1 MQKII
6 GALVVT
12 AAILTAGVSCGGAR
26 NGTAAGD
33 GTASSETAGAPNG
46 VTAASVND
54 ESANGSVA
62 DNAAASVPEFNADS
76 AYVYLKR
83 QVDFGPR
90 VPNSV
95 AHRKTGEMLV
105 AELKRSGAQV
115 HEQRFDATA
124 FDGTVLH
131 SRNIFARF
139 NPEKETGRLLLLA
152 HYDTRPWAD
161 QDPDESKR
169 KQPIDGANDGASGV
183 AVLLETARQLAI
195 KNPGCGIDILLVDA
209 EDYGT
214 DNREDSWAM
223 GAKYFA
229 DHMDAK
235 GWRPAKA
242 ILLDMVGGRNARF
255 PYEYFSQQAAPEL
268 NAQFRQAAGAAGY
281 ASYFPQT
288 MGGAVTDDHVKLIEQ
303 GVPAIDIIDYDPRQG
318 FNPTWHTVSDNIGN
332 IDKATLK
339 AVGQSLLQFI
349 YK

>member
-33 GTASSETAGAPNG
+33 GTASTETAESVDGTTTES
-46 VTAASVND
+46 VTDAATV
-54 ESANGSVA
+54 
-62 DNAAASVPEFNADS
+62 SVPEFNADS

-90 VPNSV
+90 VPNSR
-95 AHRKTGEMLV
+95 AHRKTGDMLV

-131 SRNIFARF
+131 SCNIFARF

-183 AVLLETARQLAI
+183 AVLLETARQLGI

-214 DNREDSWAM
+214 DNQEDSWAM

-235 GWRPAKA
+235 KSEAK
-242 ILLDMVGGRNARF
+242 R
-255 PYEYFSQQAAPEL
+255 S
-268 NAQFRQAAGAAGY
+268 
-281 ASYFPQT
+281 
-288 MGGAVTDDHVKLIEQ
+288 
-303 GVPAIDIIDYDPRQG
+303 
-318 FNPTWHTVSDNIGN
+318 
-332 IDKATLK
+332 
-339 AVGQSLLQFI
+339 
-349 YK
+349 